1 MKYTILLLLILCSL
15 DVSCQSKSGNKSANT
30 SPFIAKPYLQIG
42 TNPSATTL
50 DILWQT
56 NNEEAKWMV
65 ETKAFD
71 SKKWMTAS
79 TPGFKILTASNIVGR
94 RIYMVSLS
102 NLVTGSEF
110 SYRISR
116 NKKQVFI
123 AIAKAPKSARQAY
136 RFVTMGD
143 IGAGTVDAKLIAEQA
158 SLAKPDLVVIPGD
171 IVYEH
176 GLISEYDENFWPV
189 YNADSISHSGA
200 PLMRS
205 IPFVAVP
212 GNHDTEERN
221 FEKYPDALAYF
232 LFWNQPLNGP
242 VSKEGGP
249 AYPSLTIS
257 DSARRSF
264 LETAGDR
271 FPTMTNFSFNYG
283 NAHWLM
289 LDADNYVDWT
299 DADLL
304 NWVRKDLKGATAS
317 IWKFVIFH
325 HPGFSSSREHFEQQ
339 QMRLLSPLFDTAKVD
354 VVFNGHVHNYQRSFP
369 LSFTPD
375 KKGTLLIGGKDNK
388 TIQGRVVN
396 GKWTLDKVF
405 DGKMNTNANGVT
417 YIVTGAGG
425 QELYNP
431 EQSNDPDSWQ
441 KFTNK
446 FISTFHSLSVIDV
459 DGKTFK
465 LRQVDTKGNTI
476 DEFTITKK

>member
-1 MKYTILLLLILCSL
+1 MKLSIFFFAILCSIG
-15 DVSCQSKSGNKSANT
+15 VSCQDKAGSN

-42 TNPSATTL
+42 TNPSSTTL
-50 DILWQT
+50 DILWQANDEDAT
-56 NNEEAKWMV
+56 WLV
-65 ETKAFD
+65 ETKAAG
-71 SKKWMTAS
+71 SKKWMPVS
-79 TPGFKILTASNIVGR
+79 IPGFKILAVSNIGKR
-94 RIYMVSLS
+94 RIYMVSLA
-102 NLVTGSEF
+102 NLVAGSEF
-110 SYRISR
+110 NYRISR

-123 AIAKAPKSARQAY
+123 TTAKAPKAANQSF

-158 SLAKPDLVVIPGD
+158 GLAKPDLVVIPGD

-176 GLISEYDENFWPV
+176 GLVREYDENFWPV
-189 YNADSISHSGA
+189 YNADSANHSGA

-205 IPFVAVP
+205 IPFVAAP

-221 FEKYPDALAYF
+221 FVKYPDALAYF
-232 LFWNQPLNGP
+232 FFWNQPLNGP
-242 VSKEGGP
+242 ASKEGGP
-249 AYPSLTIS
+249 VYPALNIS

-264 LETAGDR
+264 LNTAGNR

-299 DADLL
+299 NADLL
-304 NWVRKDLKGATAS
+304 KWVKKDLADAS
-317 IWKFVIFH
+317 ASTWKFVIYH

-339 QMRLLSPLFDTAKVD
+339 QMRLLAPVFDSAKVD

-369 LSFTPD
+369 MSFTPD

-388 TIQGRVVN
+388 TIRGRVVN
-396 GKWTLDKVF
+396 GKWILDKTF
-405 DGKMNTNANGVT
+405 DGKSTTKSTGVV

-441 KFTNK
+441 KFTDK
-446 FISTFHSLSVIDV
+446 FISTVHSLSVIDV

-465 LRQVDTKGNTI
+465 LKQVDTKGNTI
-476 DEFTITKK
+476 DEFTITKN